1 MRGSTCIFWTNL
13 TPFTLEA
20 DIDTPALIVEL
31 DTLEENLARM
41 QACRV
46 NSYRNLRK
54 MLFNV
59 GFGLRQAIADAHG
72 VGLRPHF
79 KMHKC
84 PALALRQVEMGAIG
98 LCCQK
103 VGEAEVMARAAN
115 TGGGGHATPSHPVED
130 HLGHIQI
137 GKLP

>member
-1 MRGSTCIFWTNL
+1 MRGPTCIFWTNL
-13 TPFTLEA
+13 TLFALEA

-59 GFGLRQAIADAHG
+59 GFGLRQ
-72 VGLRPHF
+72 VGPR
-79 KMHKC
+79 
-84 PALALRQVEMGAIG
+84 G
-98 LCCQK
+98 
-103 VGEAEVMARAAN
+103 RAA
-115 TGGGGHATPSHPVED
+115 GGRAPAGGAGPAAPACVPAHPPLCEVPRQRIAVNRAPESAA
-130 HLGHIQI
+130 
-137 GKLP
+137 K